1 MHHQGQGSPVAAWTR
16 EPRPELSAT
25 ASSGPGPRAAE
36 HTPGRKAGPGPKS
49 GSFRGLS
56 RRGRPG
62 GWPLK
67 ARPSHRRRRRRRRRW
82 ARRRRREPGRI
93 FPKWRDV
100 RDRRKRRSEAN
111 QKESEE
117 LCKHVTL
124 EKCRK
129 GAAASQRKRPRAGG
143 LVSGTAGLG
152 EVNVGEIG
160 TCYTR
165 SESAVGSGNLVYWP
179 SLLNNCIHAS
189 PGLTVTVAV
198 RIRIASQGRTACHRQ
213 WASIIAFPAPAIPEG
228 SSCHSAWAAF
238 TACSTSFV
246 TSTGADGPDAVFGPG
261 SRVCGLGFC
270 RVNTAR
276 KMNRFAHKKQVPRL
290 RRGNKDTT

>member
-1 MHHQGQGSPVAAWTR
+1 M
-16 EPRPELSAT
+16 T
-25 ASSGPGPRAAE
+25 ASSGPGPPAAE

-67 ARPSHRRRRRRRRRW
+67 ARPSHRRRRRRRRR

-93 FPKWRDV
+93 FPKRRDV

-143 LVSGTAGLG
+143 LVPGTAGLG
-152 EVNVGEIG
+152 EVNVGEID
-160 TCYTR
+160 TCFTR
-165 SESAVGSGNLVYWP
+165 SESAVGSGNLVHWP

-198 RIRIASQGRTACHRQ
+198 RIRIASQSRTAWMQSPAVGFNH
-213 WASIIAFPAPAIPEG
+213 SIPSPG
-228 SSCHSAWAAF
+228 
-238 TACSTSFV
+238 
-246 TSTGADGPDAVFGPG
+246 G
-261 SRVCGLGFC
+261 SRKAPVA
-270 RVNTAR
+270 TAPGPCSQL
-276 KMNRFAHKKQVPRL
+276 AVPV
-290 RRGNKDTT
+290 T